1 MWGHKRRKP
10 VNQDAGS
17 PHTRDPLAPW
27 HRTSQPPEMEKY
39 ISFLRSLPVCDTLW
53 KLPKQTKTGVKQTEL
68 EQMAPLAETQCP
80 HAHGEAARLPRH
92 LRRSV
97 IGFPLSCLATIYA
110 ILFSACEDST
120 SFYSYLGFFTA
131 PSSEPVITWET
142 SGQRGDRKPSKTL
155 ASPPGG
161 ERDQACAYICV
172 TWLCTGS
179 ICLMSKMKLSFL
191 PSSQS
196 LRVSSAPGTEGSLH
210 AVPSPCPPSW
220 SPGAQWLPGPW
231 SLKVIFIMRSWF
243 FPALS
248 K

>member
-1 MWGHKRRKP
+1 
-10 VNQDAGS
+10 
-17 PHTRDPLAPW
+17 
-27 HRTSQPPEMEKY
+27 
-39 ISFLRSLPVCDTLW
+39 
-53 KLPKQTKTGVKQTEL
+53 
-68 EQMAPLAETQCP
+68 MAPLAETQCL
-80 HAHGEAARLPRH
+80 HAHGEAAGLPGH
-92 LRRSV
+92 LWRSI
-97 IGFPLSCLATIYA
+97 IGFPLSCLVTIYA

-120 SFYSYLGFFTA
+120 RFYSYLGFFIA
-131 PSSEPVITWET
+131 PSSELAITQET

-161 ERDQACAYICV
+161 ERGQACAHTCV

-196 LRVSSAPGTEGSLH
+196 LRVSSVPVTEGSLH
-210 AVPSPCPPSW
+210 TSPCPPSW
-220 SPGAQWLPGPW
+220 SSGTQWLPGPW
-231 SLKVIFIMRSWF
+231 SLKVIFITRSWI

>member
-1 MWGHKRRKP
+1 MQALPTHGIRWHLDTGLPSLQKWR
-10 VNQDAGS
+10 NTFLFLEAS
-17 PHTRDPLAPW
+17 PSVIRCESCPNRLRLERNRLNLSRWRHSLRLSARMHT
-27 HRTSQPPEMEKY
+27 
-39 ISFLRSLPVCDTLW
+39 
-53 KLPKQTKTGVKQTEL
+53 
-68 EQMAPLAETQCP
+68 
-80 HAHGEAARLPRH
+80 ARLPASHGICGGASLGSLFLALQQFMPSYFLPVRTAQAFIH
-92 LRRSV
+92 
-97 IGFPLSCLATIYA
+97 IGFFI
-110 ILFSACEDST
+110 
-120 SFYSYLGFFTA
+120 A

>member
-1 MWGHKRRKP
+1 MQALPTHGIRWHLDTGLPSLQKWR
-10 VNQDAGS
+10 NTFLFLEAS
-17 PHTRDPLAPW
+17 PSVIRCESCPN
-27 HRTSQPPEMEKY
+27 R
-39 ISFLRSLPVCDTLW
+39 LRLEWNRLNLSRWRHSLRLSAR
-53 KLPKQTKTGVKQTEL
+53 
-68 EQMAPLAETQCP
+68 M
-80 HAHGEAARLPRH
+80 HMARLH
-92 LRRSV
+92 LWRSV

-120 SFYSYLGFFTA
+120 SFYSYLGFFIA